1 MKLAIFQTAL
11 GQLLRQ
17 QNSKDPLRGMQLD
30 EGQRRYF
37 DGLRKTAGF
46 KCYAGI
52 QRSWCMGRSAKSAR
66 LTLSVLA
73 ADKRQFLLDQ
83 WVEAG
88 GGTHSFY
95 EVESESFL
103 EFISQ
108 QLPDP
113 SHELTVC
120 HLEQATLRANLGIAE
135 LPASPAA
142 SDASPLIN
150 LTRIVRR
157 GAYAQLVCVH
167 GDPQALLVS
176 IEKNEPLPPLSAN
189 LVHLMFSPGLPH
201 LWHEPSTEELDIWKS
216 LATPVPAAKLI
227 DAGHSPDTIE
237 RLWRQ
242 GTIEYPK

>member
-1 MKLAIFQTAL
+1 MKLKDFQTAL
-11 GQLLRQ
+11 GLLLRQ
-17 QNSKDPLRGMQLD
+17 QNNQDPLAWMRFD
-30 EGQRRYF
+30 ETQRRYF
-37 DGLRKTAGF
+37 DDLRKTAGF

-52 QRSWCMGRSAKSAR
+52 QRSWCIGRSAKSAR
-66 LTLSVLA
+66 LTLSVLPG
-73 ADKRQFLLDQ
+73 DKRQFLLDK
-83 WVEAG
+83 WVETG

-103 EFISQ
+103 EFISR

-120 HLEQATLRANLGIAE
+120 QLEQATLRANLGVAE

-142 SDASPLIN
+142 SEASPLID
-150 LTRIVRR
+150 LTRIVGR

-176 IEKNEPLPPLSAN
+176 IEKNEPLPPLTAN

-201 LWHEPSTEELDIWKS
+201 LWHEPSTEELDIWQA
-216 LATPVPAAKLI
+216 LATPGTVAKLI